1 MDKIRIGVL
10 GPADIAKRRMIP
22 SVMKN
27 TRCEYAGVA
36 LATDGE
42 RGGNGDT
49 IPEGS
54 REKGKAFE
62 KDFGGTVFEGYE
74 SMLSSDDVDAV
85 YIALPPALHH
95 KWAKKAIEHGKH
107 VLLEKPF
114 TTALDDTRELV
125 REAESRSLALAENF
139 AFIYHRQIAKAEEVI
154 SSGELGEIR
163 LIRSN
168 FAFPF
173 RGGNDFRYH
182 KALGGGALLDC
193 GCYTLK
199 LADRLLLGDMEITGS
214 RLFYLDGFDVDIYG
228 AISAVSVNGIPA
240 QLSFGMD
247 QQYNCELEIWGN
259 KGCLKAS
266 RIYTAPPELS
276 VKLEVKC
283 GSESRAYDIEPD
295 DQFGRSLSAF
305 LDMTDDSDK
314 REASYRD
321 IVRQSTLVDR
331 CMRYEEMK

>member
-1 MDKIRIGVL
+1 MDKLRIGVL

-22 SVMKN
+22 SVLEN
-27 TRCEYAGVA
+27 TRCEYIGVA
-36 LATDGE
+36 LATDSE
-42 RGGNGDT
+42 RGGNGDS
-49 IPEGS
+49 IPDGS
-54 REKGKAFE
+54 REKGEAFVKE
-62 KDFGGTVFEGYE
+62 SGGRIFEGYE
-74 SMLSSDDVDAV
+74 SMLSSDEVDAV

-95 KWAKKAIEHGKH
+95 KWAKKAIEHDKH

-114 TTALDDTRELV
+114 TTSLGDTEELV
-125 REAESRSLALAENF
+125 REAESRGLALAENF
-139 AFIYHRQIAKAEEVI
+139 AFIYHRQIARAEEVI
-154 SSGELGEIR
+154 NSGELGEIR

-199 LADRLLLGDMEITGS
+199 LADRLLHGDMEITDA

-228 AISAVSVNGIPA
+228 AISAVSTKGIPA

-259 KGCLKAS
+259 KGCLRAS

-276 VKLEVKC
+276 VRLEIKC
-283 GSESRAYDIEPD
+283 GNESRSYDIEPD

-305 LDMTDDSDK
+305 LDMTGDNDK

-331 CMRYEEMK
+331 CMRYEALR